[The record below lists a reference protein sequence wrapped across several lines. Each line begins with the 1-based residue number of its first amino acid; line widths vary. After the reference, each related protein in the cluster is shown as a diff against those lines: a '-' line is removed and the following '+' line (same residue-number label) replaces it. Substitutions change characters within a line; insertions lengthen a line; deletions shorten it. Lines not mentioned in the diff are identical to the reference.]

1 MGTLTGSILGGNW
14 VTNVIGGIC
23 LTIDYIVYLAINL
36 CYQLFEVVGK
46 IEVFSTD
53 SVAEIS
59 HKIYTIIGIVM
70 LFVFAY
76 NIILGIIDP
85 DSINKGDKSVQNV
98 VKNTVISVVLITLF
112 PLICEYMQTFQNH
125 VVEDKTITNL
135 ILGSTASDKSALSI
149 STTIFTA
156 FYHPLDENKSPV
168 TLAECETSPEKAK
181 LCPKY
186 SELAGEA
193 KNSLSG
199 LWNLMHDSDFRYG
212 IGDDTMEY
220 LFPLSTIAGVV
231 AAYLFLSFSLDL
243 GVRAAKLGALKL
255 VAPIPIFLRITKPKG
270 GQFDKWLSEFI
281 KTYLQV
287 FERIIIISFA
297 MLLISYVSS
306 IDITKNLFTN
316 NDPSV
321 TEPSV
326 FIKLLAIV
334 VVILGILKFAKD
346 APKLLEDL
354 FNVKIPQMSL
364 KKKIND
370 NEYALRG
377 ASMLGAAGATAAGN
391 VIKGIGEGKG
401 VGGVLKTGLGG
412 LIGGGRQG
420 WIQSRGLNDVSKLK
434 DTIVGARA
442 TADEHRDDREASSR
456 GLAGNWLDKQIKQ
469 IKLEHPEWSD
479 AQVEQYVEENKL
491 RERAEWH
498 GTVIDRTADRA
509 LNTGKE
515 FVEYM
520 TSGGDAILQRSYANQ
535 KKLKDRANDFIKN
548 YINKNDYEKTKASM
562 DKFVDEAGQGKIS
575 ARELATRLTQIS
587 GKSASIIGMSVEVDG
602 QKHKFNTIQ
611 EKINTIKNAY
621 GIDLDEQIE
630 KETNEK
636 DENGNPITKKVY
648 KYNDLR
654 ENIEKGKINNT
665 QLLETLENLT
675 GKQGDISADGFI
687 LDSENFDRE
696 KYDLNTEEGRKK
708 AIDDGLLYDINTKKG
723 REDAIKSAYKEMLDA
738 AQIKNLKDLG
748 SDVCANNANN
758 LAKEFGELS
767 LTIDNEKVRNE
778 LSDMIEKLVDKS
790 KHLERDADYLEFA
803 QTYDKINKKLKKSS
817 DDTFSNLLNVKNKK
831 DGK

>member
-46 IEVFSTD
+46 IEVFKTD

-98 VKNTVISVVLITLF
+98 VKNTVISVVLVTLF
-112 PLICEYMQTFQNH
+112 PLICEYMQTFQDH
-125 VVEDKTITNL
+125 IVESKTISNL
-135 ILGSTASDKSALSI
+135 LLGSTVSDKSALSV

-156 FYHPLDENKSPV
+156 FYHPLDENKNPV
-168 TLAECETSPEKAK
+168 TLDECATSSAK
-181 LCPKY
+181 LCPRYK
-186 SELAGEA
+186 ELADEA
-193 KNSLSG
+193 KDSLSG
-199 LWNLMHDSDFRYG
+199 LWNLMHDSDLRYG

-270 GQFDKWLSEFI
+270 GTFDKWFSEFT

-297 MLLISYVSS
+297 MLLISYVSK
-306 IDITKNLFTN
+306 IKPTEWFITNG
-316 NDPSV
+316 DSGA

-346 APKLLEDL
+346 APKLIEEI
-354 FNVKIPQMSL
+354 FSVKIPQMSL

-377 ASMLGAAGATAAGN
+377 ASMLGAAGATAVGN

-420 WIQSRGLNDVSKLK
+420 WVQSRGLNDISKLK

-456 GLAGNWLDKQIKQ
+456 GLAGNWLDKQINQ

-491 RERAEWH
+491 REKAEWH

-515 FVEYM
+515 FIEYM

-535 KKLKDRANDFIKN
+535 KKLKDRANDFIKG
-548 YINKNDYEKTKASM
+548 YINKSDYEKTKSSK
-562 DKFVDEAGQGKIS
+562 DSLTSDVKQGRIT
-575 ARELATRLTQIS
+575 ARELATRLAQIS
-587 GKSASIIGMSVEVDG
+587 GKSASITGMSVDVNGKKYRFNNPNE
-602 QKHKFNTIQ
+602 KFAA
-611 EKINTIKNAY
+611 INSAY

-636 DENGNPITKKVY
+636 DANGNPITKKEY

-654 ENIEKGKINNT
+654 ENIQQGKVNNT
-665 QLLETLENLT
+665 QLLEILENLT
-675 GKQGDISADGFI
+675 GKQGTMSVDGLTLGNETYDI
-687 LDSENFDRE
+687 
-696 KYDLNTEEGRKK
+696 NTEEGRNK
-708 AIDDGLLYDINTKKG
+708 AIK
-723 REDAIKSAYKEMLDA
+723 DAYQEMLDA
-738 AQIKNLKDLG
+738 AQIKNLKESG
-748 SDVCANNANN
+748 AKICANNASN

-767 LTIDNEKVRNE
+767 LTIDDEKVRNE
-778 LSDMIEKLVDKS
+778 LSDMIERLVDRS
-790 KHLERDADYLEFA
+790 KNLNSDADYLAFA
-803 QTYDKINKKLKKSS
+803 KDYEKINKRLDESTKE
-817 DDTFSNLLNVKNKK
+817 TFSNLLNVKNKK

>member
-1 MGTLTGSILGGNW
+1 MGTLTGGIVGSWLINAFYGIL
-14 VTNVIGGIC
+14 
-23 LTIDYIVYLAINL
+23 LTIDYVIYLAINL
-36 CYQLFEVVGK
+36 CYQLFEVVSK
-46 IEVFSTD
+46 VEVFTTEN
-53 SVAEIS
+53 VGIIS
-59 HKIYTIIGIVM
+59 RRIYTIIGIVM

-76 NIILGIIDP
+76 NIILGIVDP
-85 DSINKGDKSVQNV
+85 DSLNKGDKSVQNI

-112 PLICEYMQTFQNH
+112 PLICEYMQTFQDH
-125 VVEDKTITNL
+125 IVENNTIGNL
-135 ILGSTASDKSALSI
+135 IMGSTVSDTGENGSGKGALNV

-156 FYHPLDENKSPV
+156 FYHPLNENGEAV
-168 TLAECETSPEKAK
+168 TLTECESSSAK
-181 LCPKY
+181 LCPRYK
-186 SELAGEA
+186 ELADKS
-193 KNSLSG
+193 KNSIVDLH
-199 LWNLMHDSDFRYG
+199 NFMQDSDLKNG
-212 IGDDTMEY
+212 IAEDNMEY

-255 VAPIPIFLRITKPKG
+255 IAPIPIFLRITKPKG
-270 GQFDKWLSEFI
+270 GSFDKWFSEFT

-287 FERIIIISFA
+287 FERIIIINFA
-297 MLLISYVSS
+297 MLLISFVSDVN
-306 IDITKNLFTN
+306 IFATDGNFLINVIAT
-316 NDPSV
+316 
-321 TEPSV
+321 
-326 FIKLLAIV
+326 V

-346 APKLLEDL
+346 APKLIEDI
-354 FNVKIPQMSL
+354 FSVKIPQMSL

-377 ASMLGAAGATAAGN
+377 ASMLGGAGATAVGN
-391 VIKGIGEGKG
+391 VIKGIREGKG
-401 VGGVLKTGLGG
+401 FGGVLKTGLGG